1 MRNGNRTGYGLIS
14 FPQSSLYNQDT
25 FYKTFSQDLRK
36 ARSLVVIESPFITK
50 KRIDSLL
57 PIITRLT
64 ARGVHTIVNTKP
76 LEEHTALLYNQALRG
91 IGLLKDAGVEVL
103 MTVGHHRKIAI
114 IDDEILYEGSLNIL
128 SQNDS
133 CEMMR
138 KIKSRDEVKR
148 MLRFIGLKKWCK

>member
-1 MRNGNRTGYGLIS
+1 M
-14 FPQSSLYNQDT
+14 
-25 FYKTFSQDLRK
+25 
-36 ARSLVVIESPFITK
+36 VIESPFITK
-50 KRIDSLL
+50 KRVDSLL

-64 ARGVHTIVNTKP
+64 ASGVRIIVNTKP
-76 LEEHTALLYNQALRG
+76 LEEHTALLYNQALQG
-91 IGLLKDAGVEVL
+91 IGLLQDVGVEVL